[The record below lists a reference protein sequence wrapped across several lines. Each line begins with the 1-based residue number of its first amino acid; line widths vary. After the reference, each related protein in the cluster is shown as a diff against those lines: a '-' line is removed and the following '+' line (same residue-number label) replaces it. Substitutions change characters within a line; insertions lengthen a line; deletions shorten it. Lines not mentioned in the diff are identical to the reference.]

1 MNPTP
6 NALCFGDGLPGAGAP
21 CYVTVSADGLTIN
34 PVGDVLLVEEA
45 IAFTAMSVQAGG
57 LDHDQLVVLWG
68 EGASARTLYLKDPAL
83 IIAFRR
89 AAPSALMA
97 HLERAAEQVRR
108 ARHSHRVLWGSAV
121 GVVVGLGLMLWF
133 GSDLIVEWAVARIPV
148 SWEQKLGET
157 VYQDFLAKETVLKEG
172 PAVTAVQDMIQRM
185 TAKILNN
192 PYTFQVSVVQSPMVN
207 AFALPGGYVVVFTGL
222 MKKAE
227 SGEEVAGVLSH
238 ELNHVLQRHGM
249 ERIVRTMGL
258 AAVVSVLV
266 GDQQG
271 LIGLARQLGME
282 LATLKFGREQETEAD
297 VTGIRLLHDARIA
310 PDGMIRFFERLSEK
324 DKERV
329 ELFSTHPMSAAR
341 AERLK
346 AELAALPKQTP
357 EPFTFEWKGVQDS
370 LGTSE
375 PKK

>member
-21 CYVTVSADGLTIN
+21 CHVTVSADGLTMD
-34 PVGDVLLVEEA
+34 PVGDVSLVEEA

-89 AAPSALMA
+89 AAPAALMA

-185 TAKILNN
+185 TAKIPNN
-192 PYTFQVSVVQSPMVN
+192 PYTFQVSVVQSPVVN

-258 AAVVSVLV
+258 AAVVSILV

-357 EPFTFEWKGVQDS
+357 EPFTFEWKSVQDS

>member
-21 CYVTVSADGLTIN
+21 CHVTVSADGLTMD

-192 PYTFQVSVVQSPMVN
+192 PYTFQVSVVQSPVVN

>member
-21 CYVTVSADGLTIN
+21 CHVTVSADGLTIN

-89 AAPSALMA
+89 AAPAALMA

-185 TAKILNN
+185 TAKIPNN
-192 PYTFQVSVVQSPMVN
+192 PYTFQVSVVQSPVVN

-258 AAVVSVLV
+258 AAVVSILV

-357 EPFTFEWKGVQDS
+357 EPFTFEWKSVQDS

>member
-192 PYTFQVSVVQSPMVN
+192 PYTFQVSVVQSPVVN

>member
-1 MNPTP
+1 MTSIP

-21 CYVTVSADGLTIN
+21 CHVTVSADGLIMV
-34 PVGDVLLVEEA
+34 PVGTSPLVEAA
-45 IAFTAMSVQAGG
+45 IAFTAMSVEAGG
-57 LDHDQLVVLWG
+57 LDHDQLVVSWG
-68 EGASARTLYLKDPAL
+68 VGASVRTLYLKDPAL
-83 IIAFRR
+83 ILAFRH
-89 AAPSALMA
+89 AAPSVLMA

-108 ARHSHRVLWGSAV
+108 VRHSHRALWGSAV
-121 GVVVGLGLMLWF
+121 GVVVGLGLLLWF
-133 GSDLIVEWAVARIPV
+133 GADLIVEWAVARIPV
-148 SWEQKLGET
+148 EWEQKLGET
-157 VYQDFLAKETVLKEG
+157 VYQDFLSKEPVIKEG
-172 PAVTAVQDMIQRM
+172 PAVSAVQEMTQRM
-185 TAKILNN
+185 AAKIPNN
-192 PYTFQVSVVQSPMVN
+192 PYTFQVSVVQSPVVN

-249 ERIVRTMGL
+249 ERIVKMMGL
-258 AAVVSVLV
+258 AAVVSILV

-271 LIGLARQLGME
+271 LIGLARQLGLE

-297 VTGIRLLHDARIA
+297 VTGIRLLSDARIA

-329 ELFSTHPMSAAR
+329 ELFSSHPMSAAR

-370 LGTSE
+370 LGVSE
-375 PKK
+375 AKK